1 VNPDEGS
8 STPRRSRGLAAVEL
22 DGDLVVYDPAD
33 QVLHVLNPAAALVWD
48 RCDGTTTVAE
58 IVAELSRW
66 VARPATDLAGEIAA
80 AVADLR
86 HLGLVDSDPP
96 APRA

>member
-1 VNPDEGS
+1 
-8 STPRRSRGLAAVEL
+8 
-22 DGDLVVYDPAD
+22 
-33 QVLHVLNPAAALVWD
+33 VWD
-48 RCDGTTTVAE
+48 RCDGATTVAE